1 LRRQSSTIERSVG
14 LASIFIPIGTNG
26 SFTALQNCAND
37 SSQFYDPI
45 ASSQIKTAFSYIA
58 QKITNLHVSK

>member
-1 LRRQSSTIERSVG
+1 MG
-14 LASIFIPIGTNG
+14 LASIFIHIGTNG
-26 SFTALQNCAND
+26 RFTALQNRASD
-37 SSQFYDPI
+37 SSKFYDPI